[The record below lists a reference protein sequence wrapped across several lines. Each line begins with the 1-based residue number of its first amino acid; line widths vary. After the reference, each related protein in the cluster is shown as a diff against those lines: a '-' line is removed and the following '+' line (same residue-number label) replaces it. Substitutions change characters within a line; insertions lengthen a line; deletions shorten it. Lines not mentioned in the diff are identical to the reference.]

1 MKKTVF
7 ASALGLLCMVASCSD
22 DDDKIEDVYKP
33 YDPEQ
38 GYNSP
43 IETKASESYSLL
55 IKYAGKTYNVPC
67 ALVNDSLVYL
77 DENFNTLYKNE
88 ISQISE
94 LAALSYQDEQGNKV
108 VEYYH
113 SATELEEENGIFD
126 FAQNDLT
133 NNIQPFTYTI
143 EPKAGRAILYDD
155 TNFNDRTLPF
165 DIDYDYLIAIPDL
178 KNYIDPNTNE
188 AANFNDKT
196 SAIRVFNFLKPD
208 SWYSPSYAFPGSAVK
223 GNNLRTCLIGYEDS
237 NYGGKTLY
245 CVAPYTEGQNLN
257 DPSTASHQ
265 DNRLKDLGWNDKISS
280 IVFRIITVDNIS
292 SGDIIPHE

>member
-1 MKKTVF
+1 
-7 ASALGLLCMVASCSD
+7 MVASCSD

-55 IKYAGKTYNVPC
+55 IKYAGQTYNVPC

-113 SATELEEENGIFD
+113 SATELEEENGRFD
-126 FAQNDLT
+126 FAQN
-133 NNIQPFTYTI
+133 
-143 EPKAGRAILYDD
+143 E
-155 TNFNDRTLPF
+155 
-165 DIDYDYLIAIPDL
+165 
-178 KNYIDPNTNE
+178 
-188 AANFNDKT
+188 
-196 SAIRVFNFLKPD
+196 
-208 SWYSPSYAFPGSAVK
+208 
-223 GNNLRTCLIGYEDS
+223 
-237 NYGGKTLY
+237 
-245 CVAPYTEGQNLN
+245 
-257 DPSTASHQ
+257 
-265 DNRLKDLGWNDKISS
+265 
-280 IVFRIITVDNIS
+280 
-292 SGDIIPHE
+292 